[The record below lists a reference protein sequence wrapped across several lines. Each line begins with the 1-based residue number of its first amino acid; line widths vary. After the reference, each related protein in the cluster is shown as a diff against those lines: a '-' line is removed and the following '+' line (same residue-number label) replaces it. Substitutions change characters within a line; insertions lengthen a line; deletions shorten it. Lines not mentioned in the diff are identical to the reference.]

1 MDSAHYLRFIL
12 SLVAVLGLIFAV
24 LWVVRQRLPGAMAGR
39 NGPGRRLAIV
49 ESLTLD
55 VKHRLVLVRRDDR
68 EHLVIL
74 GGGQPVVVESDCPR
88 AAFALSKSEASWP
101 EAPKPETPKPET
113 GT

>member
-24 LWVVRQRLPGAMAGR
+24 LWVVRSRLPGAMAGR
-39 NGPGRRLAIV
+39 NAAGRRLGIV

-68 EHLVIL
+68 EHLLVL
-74 GGGQPVVVESDCPR
+74 GGGQPVVVETDCPR
-88 AAFALSKSEASWP
+88 AAFALSKAEAEWP
-101 EAPKPETPKPET
+101 DAPKPET
-113 GT
+113 GV